1 MKINELVT
9 LLNTARDQHGDLEVV
24 IPTHHEES
32 MSFRVESVSEPLGR
46 APVVEEEYEGFD
58 ESGDC
63 GDPKLAGPLGGRRV
77 SGCGTEGALNNDG
90 GR

>member
-32 MSFRVESVSEPLGR
+32 MSFRVESVSEPFVM

-63 GDPKLAGPLGGRRV
+63 GDPNWLGPWAGEEFLAVELRGR
-77 SGCGTEGALNNDG
+77 
-90 GR
+90 